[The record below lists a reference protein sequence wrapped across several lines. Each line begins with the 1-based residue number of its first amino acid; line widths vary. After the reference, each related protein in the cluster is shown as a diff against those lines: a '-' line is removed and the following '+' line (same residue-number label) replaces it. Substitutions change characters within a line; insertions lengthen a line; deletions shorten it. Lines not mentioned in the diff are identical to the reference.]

1 MVLPDRLIEA
11 IKRRASARGQ
21 TITAYIG
28 ALVQRD
34 LATDVDA
41 AELSAFPAFQERLQ
55 QLERRVEQL
64 ERQGL

>member
-41 AELSAFPAFQERLQ
+41 AEPSALPAFQERLQ

-64 ERQGL
+64 ERHGL